1 MPPFSLR
8 RYVVKRSVYM
18 SEQRSLRM
26 LFIMLAI
33 IIFVVIV
40 LIQTDRCIRPTINA
54 ICEEECQAFTSRL
67 IGKSIHETLSENPYD
82 YNDFSKLLHDENGN
96 ITAVETLTGNVNRLQ
111 AELLVSLNEALDN
124 SRDMEIEVS
133 LGTASG
139 VWIFAGKGPSL
150 PMRILPIGSADV
162 ELVSTFESSGINQTC
177 HKITIEVN
185 AHVAGAVPFFKTE
198 TNVKYEY
205 ILTETVI
212 VGNVPNGYA
221 VLGK

>member
-1 MPPFSLR
+1 MPPFPLR
-8 RYVVKRSVYM
+8 RYGVKKSVYM
-18 SEQRSLRM
+18 AERRSLRM

-33 IIFVVIV
+33 ITFVVIV
-40 LIQTDRCIRPTINA
+40 LIQTDRCIRPTIKA
-54 ICEEECQAFTSRL
+54 ICEEECHAFTSRL
-67 IGKSIHETLSENPYD
+67 IGKSIQETLSENPHD
-82 YNDFSKLLHDENGN
+82 YNDFSKLLRDENGN

-124 SRDMEIEVS
+124 SRNAEIDVS

-139 VWIFAGKGPSL
+139 VWIFAGKGPYV

-162 ELVSTFESSGINQTC
+162 ELVSTLESSGINQTC
-177 HKITIEVN
+177 HKIIIEVN
-185 AHVAGAVPFFKTE
+185 VHVAGAVPFFKTE

-205 ILTETVI
+205 ILTETVL